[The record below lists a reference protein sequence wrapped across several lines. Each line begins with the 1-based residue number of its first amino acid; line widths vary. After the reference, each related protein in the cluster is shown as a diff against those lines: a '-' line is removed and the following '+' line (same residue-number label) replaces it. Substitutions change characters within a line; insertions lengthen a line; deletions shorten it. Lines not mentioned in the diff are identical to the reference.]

1 MQGVMSN
8 LVKSILDSEMLRWLP
23 AITFVFV
30 GILHSIILEPH
41 QSEISLISQM
51 MSGLVFIFAS
61 ILTAVAFRKIKT
73 LLGKTLS
80 LILIAMYFFML
91 IKITLIS

>member
-1 MQGVMSN
+1 M
-8 LVKSILDSEMLRWLP
+8 KSILDSEMLRWLP
-23 AITFVFV
+23 AITFMLV

-41 QSEISLISQM
+41 QSEVSLRSQM
-51 MSGLVFIFAS
+51 MSGLIFIFAS
-61 ILTAVAFRKIKT
+61 TLTAVAFRKIKT

-91 IKITLIS
+91 IKITLTS

>member
-1 MQGVMSN
+1 M
-8 LVKSILDSEMLRWLP
+8 KSIPDSEMLRWLP
-23 AITFVFV
+23 AITFMLV

-41 QSEISLISQM
+41 QSEVSLRSQM
-51 MSGLVFIFAS
+51 MSGLIFIFAS

-91 IKITLIS
+91 IKITLTS